1 MVFRVFLGHVVNN
14 SRSFANAF
22 ACLVFLLTLV
32 ALQPTV
38 SAQRPDPQAESIELA
53 IVGPLVGTS
62 FSIGMQFRAGVHAA
76 LASLDDGTLLGRPV
90 RVSEHDDSCIR
101 TIAERVAQSLVQDP
115 PHVVIGHSCSATTVV
130 SAPIYARHGV
140 LQITPSSTAPLVT
153 EMGIGSIFRV
163 IGRDDLQGEMAAEK
177 LARDYGDR
185 RIGILRYQSDYSM
198 GLSQSAIE
206 GLARRGVR
214 PTFVL
219 QGSAS
224 ATSYLDEIMQLIDNQ
239 VDVVYLIGGA
249 LDGGV
254 FVRQAR
260 QMAAPFDIISSD
272 TLVSPIYTETAGPAG
287 DGVAFTFPSEAAG
300 QIDNEQSRA
309 ANAAI
314 RAQGMEPDGYT
325 LLAYAATEIWFEG
338 VRRAGSVEATAV
350 AAAIRSA
357 PLDTVLGRISFDDKG
372 DIQTDYAPFS
382 WYVWQDG
389 QRVAID

>member
-1 MVFRVFLGHVVNN
+1 VNIPRD
-14 SRSFANAF
+14 SVRAIFCSG
-22 ACLVFLLTLV
+22 VLV
-32 ALQPTV
+32 AVVALASTV
-38 SAQRPDPQAESIELA
+38 QAQRPNPQAETIELA
-53 IVGPLVGTS
+53 IVGPMVGTS

-76 LASLDDGTLLGRPV
+76 LETLDGGTLLGRPV

-101 TIAERVAQSLVQDP
+101 IIAERVAQSLVQNP

-153 EMGIGSIFRV
+153 EMGINSVFRM

-198 GLSQSAIE
+198 GLTQSAIE
-206 GLARRGVR
+206 GLVSRGVR
-214 PTFVL
+214 PAFVL
-219 QGSAS
+219 QSSAS
-224 ATSYLDEIMQLIDNQ
+224 ATSYLDEIMELIDNQ
-239 VDVVYLIGGA
+239 VDVVYLVGGA
-249 LDGGV
+249 LDSGV

-260 QMAAPFDIISSD
+260 QMAAPFDIVSSD

-287 DGVAFTFPSEAAG
+287 DGVAFTFPSEAAR
-300 QIDNEQSRA
+300 QIDNDLSRA

-338 VRRAGSVEATAV
+338 VRRAGSVETAAV

-372 DIQTDYAPFS
+372 DIQTEYSPFS

-389 QRVAID
+389 QRVAVD

>member
-1 MVFRVFLGHVVNN
+1 MVFLLIQGSVVNN
-14 SRSFANAF
+14 FRSFARACV
-22 ACLVFLLTLV
+22 CLVLVVTVV
-32 ALQPTV
+32 ALQPTA
-38 SAQRPDPQAESIELA
+38 SAQSPNPQAESIELA
-53 IVGPLVGTS
+53 IVAPLVGTS

-90 RVSEHDDSCIR
+90 RVSEHDDSCIK
-101 TIAERVAQSLVQDP
+101 TIAESVAQSLVQNP

-130 SAPIYARHGV
+130 SAPVYARHGV

-198 GLSQSAIE
+198 GLTQSAIE
-206 GLARRGVR
+206 SLARRGVR
-214 PTFVL
+214 PAFVL
-219 QGSAS
+219 QTSAS

-239 VDVVYLIGGA
+239 VDVVYLVGGA
-249 LDGGV
+249 LDSGV

-260 QMAAPFDIISSD
+260 QMAAPFEIISSD

-287 DGVAFTFPSEAAG
+287 DGVAFTSPSDAAR
-300 QIDNEQSRA
+300 QIENDLSRA

-338 VRRAGSVEATAV
+338 VRRADSLEAAAV

-357 PLDTVLGRISFDDKG
+357 PLDTVLGRISFNDKG
-372 DIQTDYAPFS
+372 DIQTEYEPFS

-389 QRVAID
+389 QRVAIE

>member
-1 MVFRVFLGHVVNN
+1 TRDSVRAIFCSGV
-14 SRSFANAF
+14 
-22 ACLVFLLTLV
+22 LV
-32 ALQPTV
+32 AVVALASTV
-38 SAQRPDPQAESIELA
+38 QAQRPNPQAETIELA
-53 IVGPLVGTS
+53 IVGPMVGTS

-76 LASLDDGTLLGRPV
+76 LETLDGGTLLGRPV

-101 TIAERVAQSLVQDP
+101 IIAERVAQSLVQNP

-153 EMGIGSIFRV
+153 EMGINSVFRM

-198 GLSQSAIE
+198 GLTQSAIE
-206 GLARRGVR
+206 GLVSRGVR
-214 PTFVL
+214 PAFVL
-219 QGSAS
+219 QSSAS
-224 ATSYLDEIMQLIDNQ
+224 ATSYLDEIMELIDNQ
-239 VDVVYLIGGA
+239 VDVVYLVGGA
-249 LDGGV
+249 LDSGV

-260 QMAAPFDIISSD
+260 QMAAPFDIVSSD
-272 TLVSPIYTETAGPAG
+272 KLVSPIYTETAGPAG
-287 DGVAFTFPSEAAG
+287 DGVAFTFPSEAAR
-300 QIDNEQSRA
+300 QIDNDLSRA

-338 VRRAGSVEATAV
+338 VRRAGSVETAAV

-372 DIQTDYAPFS
+372 DIQTEYSPFS

-389 QRVAID
+389 QRVAVD

>member
-1 MVFRVFLGHVVNN
+1 V
-14 SRSFANAF
+14 
-22 ACLVFLLTLV
+22 LV
-32 ALQPTV
+32 AVVALASTV
-38 SAQRPDPQAESIELA
+38 QAQRPNPQAETIELA
-53 IVGPLVGTS
+53 IVGPMVGTS

-76 LASLDDGTLLGRPV
+76 LETLDGGTLLGRPV

-101 TIAERVAQSLVQDP
+101 IIAERVAQSLVQNP

-153 EMGIGSIFRV
+153 EMGINSVFRM

-198 GLSQSAIE
+198 GLTQSAIE
-206 GLARRGVR
+206 GLVSRGVR
-214 PTFVL
+214 PAFVL
-219 QGSAS
+219 QSSAS
-224 ATSYLDEIMQLIDNQ
+224 ATSYLDEIMELIDNQ
-239 VDVVYLIGGA
+239 VDVVYLVGGA
-249 LDGGV
+249 LDSGV

-260 QMAAPFDIISSD
+260 QMAAPFDIVSSD

-287 DGVAFTFPSEAAG
+287 DGVAFTFPSEAAR
-300 QIDNEQSRA
+300 QIDNDLSRA

-338 VRRAGSVEATAV
+338 VRRAGSVETAAV

-372 DIQTDYAPFS
+372 DIQTEYSPFS

-389 QRVAID
+389 QRVAVD